1 MNERVDTV
9 ATKCVSTI
17 NEFVEAIRPNRY
29 SIGELQ
35 GGEFLPAE
43 TRLNNGWSEF
53 EKLAESDWMSLRQ
66 EMSRS
71 HGMYLWHYAIRMAEL
86 AVRRNDDRLIG
97 FALYALIIDD
107 KYTEARDVNSAL
119 ALVMDAA
126 KRIDADVSSFFLKAA
141 SLASPERRQLIE
153 SNLESRVNVASMDE
167 ILRGLG
173 YEATGGKEDFKYRSK
188 L

>member
-1 MNERVDTV
+1 
-9 ATKCVSTI
+9 
-17 NEFVEAIRPNRY
+17 
-29 SIGELQ
+29 
-35 GGEFLPAE
+35 
-43 TRLNNGWSEF
+43 
-53 EKLAESDWMSLRQ
+53 
-66 EMSRS
+66 
-71 HGMYLWHYAIRMAEL
+71 
-86 AVRRNDDRLIG
+86 
-97 FALYALIIDD
+97 
-107 KYTEARDVNSAL
+107 
-119 ALVMDAA
+119 MDAA